1 MRTHQRQLSPR
12 TDQASRSSEGSYVG
26 EVSIFPR
33 PHFRH
38 LVRVLAFAT
47 GALVMSTALEVPAS
61 AATVTTSS
69 VLAAAKAAITEQSG
83 VHVTI
88 TFTASSSS
96 SPREAIADLGKQSGV
111 DVLSLGKA
119 TVTFKLTP
127 AYVYVSGNSSG
138 LTTIFGLNSAQAKK
152 LGKDWISVNAGS
164 SEYSSL
170 KSSLTI
176 SSVTGVLPAAK
187 GTKLSTEIHNGA
199 KLDVLKWT
207 IAATSSGPKASYTLT
222 VPAKGPTLPIEEIG
236 TASNGGKETSLF
248 SRWGERVV
256 VKAPPASSTITSSK
270 ITG

>member
-1 MRTHQRQLSPR
+1 MRTRQRQLSPR

-26 EVSIFPR
+26 AVSIFLR
-33 PHFRH
+33 SNFRH

-47 GALVMSTALEVPAS
+47 GALVMPTALEVPAS
-61 AATVTTSS
+61 AAAVTTSS

-83 VHVTI
+83 VHVVI
-88 TFTASSSS
+88 TFTASSTS
-96 SPREAIADLGKQSGV
+96 SPREAIADLGKADGV
-111 DVLSLGKA
+111 DVLLLGKA
-119 TVTFKLTP
+119 TVTFELTP

-187 GTKLSTEIHNGA
+187 GTKLSTEILRA
-199 KLDVLKWT
+199 PSWT
-207 IAATSSGPKASYTLT
+207 CLSGRRRPRGSGPKASYTLT
-222 VPAKGPTLPIEEIG
+222 VPANGATLPIEEIG

-248 SRWGERVV
+248 SKWGERVV
-256 VKAPPASSTITSSK
+256 VKAPPASSTIAYSEITS
-270 ITG
+270 